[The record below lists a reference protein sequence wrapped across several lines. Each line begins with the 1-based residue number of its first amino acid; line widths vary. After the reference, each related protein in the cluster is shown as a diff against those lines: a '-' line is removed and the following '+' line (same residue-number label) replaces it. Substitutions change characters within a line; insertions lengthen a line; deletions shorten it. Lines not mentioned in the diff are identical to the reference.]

1 MARLPKHVV
10 TSICLQASLELNE
23 RLLWAAQKEYDQIL
37 AEKKQKQPDHK
48 KSAEA
53 SQPKGWGKGGHQ
65 KAGLTLFRLTC
76 MSHIVCY
83 LQGGNQ
89 GWKSGSQDWKSGSN
103 SNWGSNSWRKR
114 DWYEASGS
122 AWKGGDQQP
131 VKKVSALCS
140 KRPCVC
146 FMALPCQGHKAN

>member
-1 MARLPKHVV
+1 MAQLPKHAV

-65 KAGLTLFRLTC
+65 KAGLPHVVSPYVHVSHCGLFAGWQSGLEEWQPGLEERLQFQLGQQL
-76 MSHIVCY
+76 VA
-83 LQGGNQ
+83 
-89 GWKSGSQDWKSGSN
+89 
-103 SNWGSNSWRKR
+103 
-114 DWYEASGS
+114 EARL
-122 AWKGGDQQP
+122 
-131 VKKVSALCS
+131 V
-140 KRPCVC
+140 
-146 FMALPCQGHKAN
+146 